1 MRDNAVQQ
9 WKRTFVITIVLIA
22 VQEAKDVGGQE
33 FSNGRGHAGEAVD
46 KEVDGIATIKVKRRA
61 RPILSVSPRVDVEH
75 PIAWSCQNVQKDK
88 TIISQKKNTYML
100 MRTMPRDH
108 TSAARGR

>member
-1 MRDNAVQQ
+1 MSRVGGGRALHPMTAQQGDQIRLDPCAKLGGRDA
-9 WKRTFVITIVLIA
+9 TSIVLIA
-22 VQEAKDVGGQE
+22 VQEAKDVGGEE

-75 PIAWSCQNVQKDK
+75 PSMVMSKRAK
-88 TIISQKKNTYML
+88 
-100 MRTMPRDH
+100 
-108 TSAARGR
+108 G